1 MRQTFRI
8 TSRGQLVSAFQ
19 YAGQQAFPFLVEI
32 RDPTRTDEQNRMMWP
47 ILKAFAEQ
55 ADIQGRKLRD
65 HQWKAVF
72 LEALGHEQ
80 DMLPSLDGSRW
91 FAAGLRSS
99 KLSKAQFSELLEL
112 MLAEAAQRNVDLKGI
127 GDDKA

>member
-55 ADIQGRKLRD
+55 AEISGRKLTD
-65 HQWKAVF
+65 HQWKSVF
-72 LEALGHEQ
+72 LQALGHPQ
-80 DMLPSLDGSRW
+80 DMLPTLDGSTW
-91 FAAGLRSS
+91 FSAGLRSS
-99 KLSKAQFSELLEL
+99 RLTKQEFSQLIDL
-112 MLAEAAQRNVDLKGI
+112 MQAEAADRGVKI
-127 GDDKA
+127 DDETA